1 MAAASLFTQGPQRT
15 FSSKKDDDPKD
26 PESEDS
32 GANEKGDRVQKAS
45 EAEVEGEGKEVKP
58 KRKRRTKAEMEAA
71 RAAKSLEEKMK
82 PVLAEEEAK
91 LPIVHGPE
99 VIVEV
104 DEQIS

>member
-1 MAAASLFTQGPQRT
+1 M
-15 FSSKKDDDPKD
+15 
-26 PESEDS
+26 
-32 GANEKGDRVQKAS
+32 QKAS
-45 EAEVEGEGKEVKP
+45 EAEVEGDGKEVKP

-82 PVLAEEEAK
+82 PVLAEEESN

-104 DEQIS
+104 EEQIS